1 MHILAILLSVLGALG
16 FIFWRMHSASQAARE
31 IIDTADE
38 ARGFWRRLQW
48 GRKVSVNPL
57 DAIEDPREA
66 AAAMMVVLA
75 QSDGEMTERER
86 TAILGLLVETFQ
98 ANGRQAEEFLAHA
111 RWLVRDSRDP
121 DNCFRRV
128 QALLRKKLQ
137 PGERRDLV
145 AMLRKVA
152 DADGKPGAV
161 ETEAIRRLERALLES

>member
-1 MHILAILLSVLGALG
+1 MHIVAILLSVLGALG
-16 FIFWRMHSASQAARE
+16 FIFWRMHSASQAARD
-31 IIDTADE
+31 ILDTADE

-48 GRKVSVNPL
+48 GRKVNVNPL

-86 TAILGLLVETFQ
+86 TTILGLLVETFQ
-98 ANGRQAEEFLAHA
+98 ASGAQAEEFLAHA
-111 RWLVRDSRDP
+111 RWLARDSRDV

-128 QALLRKKLQ
+128 QPLLRKKLQ

-145 AMLRKVA
+145 AMLKKVA
-152 DADGKPGAV
+152 EADGKSGDIEV
-161 ETEAIRRLERALLES
+161 ESIRRLERALLEN